1 MASSEEFKQAIR
13 EGRLNDAFVL
23 AMSNAPELHIT
34 TWIASAET
42 APAKPEAGKCL
53 RTHINLVEGE
63 ITNEIG
69 TELIEDPLYQKA
81 QQFHIQQISQGH
93 QTISHNLESLQQ
105 MLRLMAILQKQK
117 QGESYQ
123 PLEPFKISTT
133 SLPEAEISQFPE
145 NKTLTQT
152 DNANLNDVTPIAVIA
167 EEDSVEDSILS
178 LSDLEAAA
186 DKIPDEAN
194 PENADADWGD
204 WLEED
209 EEDNNLDLDADL
221 LTLEAFE
228 IDDSEEWGDETE
240 FLPDSTGKS
249 AKQNQNKND
258 P

>member
-23 AMSNAPELHIT
+23 AMSKAPELHIT
-34 TWIASAET
+34 TWIASAESST
-42 APAKPEAGKCL
+42 AKPEAGKCL

-167 EEDSVEDSILS
+167 EEDSLEDSILS

-186 DKIPDEAN
+186 DKIPNEEVN
-194 PENADADWGD
+194 PEDADWGD
-204 WLEED
+204 WLEDE

-221 LTLEAFE
+221 LTLDAFE

-240 FLPDSTGKS
+240 FLPDSTVKS
-249 AKQNQNKND
+249 VKHNEND

>member
-23 AMSNAPELHIT
+23 AMSKAPELHIT
-34 TWIASAET
+34 TWIASAESST
-42 APAKPEAGKCL
+42 TKPEAGKCL

-145 NKTLTQT
+145 NKTLTQR

-167 EEDSVEDSILS
+167 EEDSLEDSILS

-186 DKIPDEAN
+186 DKIPNEEVN
-194 PENADADWGD
+194 PEDADWGD
-204 WLEED
+204 WLEDE

-221 LTLEAFE
+221 LTLDAFE

-240 FLPDSTGKS
+240 FLPDSTVKS
-249 AKQNQNKND
+249 VKHNEND